1 MAPAPRHGILGL
13 NLAVMAAQHGPTDP
27 AELERL
33 IAPVLLYPL
42 AKLDYERLARYT
54 DILYRWNARMN
65 LTAVRDWRVFARL
78 HLAESLLAGQL
89 PPPGVRSALDF
100 GSGAGLPG
108 IPMAMVQPQLPIM
121 LAEAQG
127 KKAAFLREI
136 ARDLSLKNVSV
147 FHGRVEDL
155 SRDAVFDLVT
165 LRAVDKMSD
174 ALRTAQ
180 TRLVAGGWCLILTS
194 AANRIEIAELLPGMT
209 WLEQVLVPGTAQR
222 VILRGQTASGF

>member
-1 MAPAPRHGILGL
+1 MASAPRYGIPGL
-13 NLAVMAAQHGPTDP
+13 NLPIPPDQHPPTDP
-27 AELERL
+27 GELERL
-33 IAPVLLYPL
+33 IAPVLLHPL
-42 AKLDYERLARYT
+42 AAPGYERLARYT

-89 PPPGVRSALDF
+89 TPPEVHSALDF

-108 IPMAMVQPQLPIM
+108 IPIAIAQPLLPIT

-136 ARDLSLKNVSV
+136 VRELSLKNASV

-155 SRDAVFDLVT
+155 SRDAVFSLVT
-165 LRAVDKMSD
+165 LRAVDKMD
-174 ALRTAQ
+174 EALRTARG
-180 TRLVAGGWCLILTS
+180 RLVAGGWCLVLTS
-194 AANRIEIAELLPGMT
+194 AANRAEVDKLLPGMA
-209 WLEQVLVPGTAQR
+209 WSEPVLVPGTAQR
-222 VILRGQTASGF
+222 VILRGQTATGS